1 MRYLLTAPPRYGD
14 ALQPDADLLNMR
26 YLVTTPPRY
35 GDALQPDAD
44 LLAMRGA
51 WRALRPHRGTLLLSA
66 PVS

>member
-1 MRYLLTAPPRYGD
+1 
-14 ALQPDADLLNMR
+14 MR

>member
-1 MRYLLTAPPRYGD
+1 M
-14 ALQPDADLLNMR
+14 ALRPDADLLNMR
-26 YLVTTPPRY
+26 YLVTAPPRY

>member
-1 MRYLLTAPPRYGD
+1 M

-26 YLVTTPPRY
+26 YLLTTPPRY

-66 PVS
+66 PVSK